1 MMVHLTIDG
10 QPVEVEEGTTILQAA
25 KKACIH
31 IPTLCYHEDLSIKA
45 VCRICVV
52 EVEGQRLLP
61 TACST
66 PVSEGMVVQ
75 TASPKVL
82 KARRNILELI
92 FARHP
97 QECLVCPKDG
107 KCDLQKVAQDVGM
120 HLDIRY
126 DKQLR
131 HQKEDWSSPAIM
143 RNPQKC
149 ILCGRC
155 MEVCNEIQGINVLS
169 KENRGF
175 HTLIAPAYGEKLADT
190 NCINCGQCVQVC
202 PTGALTVHYHTYGLY
217 RQKELGK
224 KLIIQVA
231 PSVRITL
238 AEALGEQPG
247 VVSTGRLVSAL
258 KRLGF
263 YKVFDSDFSADL
275 TIMEEGTELLNRLQ
289 NGGTLP
295 MITSCCPA
303 WVKYCETYAP
313 EYTKHL
319 STAKSPQQMFGA
331 VMKTYFAQSIGVDPE
346 NIVTVSVMPC
356 VAKKAEADMDFY
368 YKEYAGKDVDIVLT
382 TREFTRMLRE
392 THIRP
397 EVLTDRKP
405 DSLMQEWTGAG
416 VIFGATGGVMEAAL
430 RTAYHALS
438 AKNPD
443 PDVFNDIRT
452 VNEEYALTE
461 AILNF
466 NGTTVRTAIVS
477 GLGNTRKLLEAIR
490 RGDVSYDFVEV
501 MACPGGCVGGGG
513 QPICDGKE
521 LAGVRGENLH
531 FLDKNSKI
539 RFSHENQDVAKLYQD
554 FLEHPLSHKSH
565 MILHTDHNAWSMH
578 EEP

>member
-275 TIMEEGTELLNRLQ
+275 TILEEGTELLNRLQ

-331 VMKTYFAQSIGVDPE
+331 LIKTWFAKREGIDPGE
-346 NIVTVSVMPC
+346 ICSVSVMPC
-356 VAKKAEADMDFY
+356 TAKKMEAERPNSY
-368 YKEYAGKDVDIVLT
+368 TKGEKDTDIVIT
-382 TREFTRMLRE
+382 TTELTRM
-392 THIRP
+392 IRTAGIALDKI
-397 EVLTDRKP
+397 EVESCDMP
-405 DSLMQEWTGAG
+405 FGIASGAG
-416 VIFGATGGVMEAAL
+416 VIFGVTGGV
-430 RTAYHALS
+430 
-438 AKNPD
+438 
-443 PDVFNDIRT
+443 
-452 VNEEYALTE
+452 TE
-461 AILNF
+461 AVIRRLVPGHGNAVMDSIAEAGMRGEEGIKEFSITYEGKELNIC
-466 NGTTVRTAIVS
+466 VAS
-477 GLGNTRKLLEAIR
+477 GLANARKVMEQVQSGEKQYHLIEIMACR
-490 RGDVSYDFVEV
+490 RGCI
-501 MACPGGCVGGGG
+501 MGGG
-513 QPICDGKE
+513 QPTRSGDRTKAARARGLYNADNTTIIKKSDENPMVLELYQGLLKGKE
-521 LAGVRGENLH
+521 HELLH
-531 FLDKNSKI
+531 NEF
-539 RFSHENQDVAKLYQD
+539 Y
-554 FLEHPLSHKSH
+554 
-565 MILHTDHNAWSMH
+565 
-578 EEP
+578 

>member
-331 VMKTYFAQSIGVDPE
+331 VMKTYFAEKLGVSPE
-346 NIVTVSVMPC
+346 KIYTVSVMPC
-356 VAKKAEADMDFY
+356 VAKKAEREMDLY
-368 YKEYAGKDVDIVLT
+368 YEEYAGHDIDAVIT
-382 TREFTRMLRE
+382 TRELIRMIRSA
-392 THIRP
+392 HISPQTLVDVESDRP
-397 EVLTDRKP
+397 MHEG
-405 DSLMQEWTGAG
+405 TGAG

-430 RTAYHALS
+430 RSAYYIIKGENPPAEAFTAVRSQGFNENDGVQEA
-438 AKNPD
+438 N
-443 PDVFNDIRT
+443 FQINDI
-452 VNEEYALTE
+452 
-461 AILNF
+461 
-466 NGTTVRTAIVS
+466 TVRTAVVS
-477 GLGNTRKLLEAIR
+477 GLGNTRELIR
-490 RGDVSYDFVEV
+490 KIESGEVHYDFVEV

-513 QPICDGKE
+513 QPIHDGE
-521 LAGVRGENLH
+521 ERAFERGKNLYY
-531 FLDKNSKI
+531 LDRNANL
-539 RFSHENQDVAKLYQD
+539 RFSHENPDIIQMYKEYFEA
-554 FLEHPLSHKSH
+554 PMSHKAH
-565 MILHTDHNAWSMH
+565 MLLHTEHKKNM
-578 EEP
+578 